1 MLQSEALVV
10 LVPHVG
16 ATVATI
22 SRDSIVDVFTML
34 EGLETVGTRL
44 AAERATPE
52 DQARLIMLVH
62 EMEDMIKHERYEEW
76 ADLNTRFH
84 LSIARIPGLAM
95 LEEMT
100 ARVLTCWDRV
110 RRYYFKDVLVYR
122 LEQAQRE
129 HHEILAA
136 ITSCNLPALEA
147 LVRRHNQGALKSYIE
162 YVNSNHPDEWP

>member
-1 MLQSEALVV
+1 
-10 LVPHVG
+10 
-16 ATVATI
+16 VATI
-22 SRDSIVDVFTML
+22 SKDSIVDVFTML

-52 DQARLIMLVH
+52 DQSRLIMLVH
-62 EMEDMIKHERYEEW
+62 EMEDMMKHESYEEW

-84 LSIARIPGLAM
+84 LTIARIPGLAM

-110 RRYYFKDVLVYR
+110 RRYYFRGVLVHR
-122 LEQAQRE
+122 LDQAQQE
-129 HHEILAA
+129 HHEMLAA
-136 ITSCNLPALEA
+136 ITRRDLPALEA
-147 LVRRHNQGALKSYIE
+147 VVRRHNQGALHSYLE